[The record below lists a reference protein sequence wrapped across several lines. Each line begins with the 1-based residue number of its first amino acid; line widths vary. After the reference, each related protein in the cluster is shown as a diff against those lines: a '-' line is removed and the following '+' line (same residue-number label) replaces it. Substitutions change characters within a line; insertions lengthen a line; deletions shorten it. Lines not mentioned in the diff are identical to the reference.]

1 MAIILSFFFFMAGTS
16 VLQVSL
22 RKTELCIVNRDPY

>member
-1 MAIILSFFFFMAGTS
+1 MAINLSFFFFIAGTS

-22 RKTELCIVNRDPY
+22 RKTELCILNRGNY